1 MEFLEVICA
10 ADHFERKRSACQLG
24 LGPSHIFLVAAP
36 FVIIEWSDSSFLW
49 IEVDISE
56 GCEELL
62 VGINGLAA
70 ESALEERSRSLILFI
85 EVLSIGNLETLHF
98 FGKAPHFHFDE
109 QVEMVAHEAIGKQ
122 VAIAGK
128 GEPAQ
133 KA

>member
-1 MEFLEVICA
+1 M
-10 ADHFERKRSACQLG
+10 
-24 LGPSHIFLVAAP
+24 
-36 FVIIEWSDSSFLW
+36 
-49 IEVDISE
+49 DISE

-62 VGINGLAA
+62 IGINGLAA
-70 ESALEERSRSLILFI
+70 ESALEERSRSLIFFI

-133 KA
+133 KT